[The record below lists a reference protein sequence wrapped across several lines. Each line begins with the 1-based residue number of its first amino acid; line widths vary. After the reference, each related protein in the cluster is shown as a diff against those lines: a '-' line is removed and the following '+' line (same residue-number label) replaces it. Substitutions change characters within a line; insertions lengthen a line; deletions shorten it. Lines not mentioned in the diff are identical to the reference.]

1 MEYMPNTSDD
11 HRAMLGTIGVERFD
25 DLIQEIPASVRL
37 KRPLAVAPALTELEV
52 RREIGGLLD
61 RNADGNRYVCF
72 LGAGAYDHA
81 IPSIVPFLAS
91 RSEFSTSYTPYQ
103 AEMSQGLLQT
113 IFEFQTMVCELTG
126 MDVANASMY
135 DGASAL
141 AEGALMACRVT
152 KRAKLVTAG
161 AVHPHHRAV
170 LATYL
175 QGIAHPIHDVGLA
188 DGRTDLKALERA
200 VSKDTAAVL
209 IQHPNFLGN
218 LEDVE
223 AVARIA
229 HGHGALV
236 VSSVDPLSLG
246 LLAPPGSWGAD
257 IAVGEG
263 QALGNAM
270 SFGGPFVGFMATKKE
285 FMRQLP
291 GRIVGAT
298 VDTKGRPGYCLTLQ
312 AREQHIRRERATS
325 NICTNQALMALTASI
340 YLATL
345 GPHGLREVGE
355 QCLAKARYA
364 ADRIASLPGFSRPY
378 TAPFFKEFV
387 VRTPRPPAELN
398 TALLKVGMIGG
409 LDLGA
414 FDSAWT
420 DHWLLCATERR
431 TRGEIDRFIDE
442 IARFVEV
449 LKA

>member
-1 MEYMPNTSDD
+1 M
-11 HRAMLGTIGVERFD
+11 
-25 DLIQEIPASVRL
+25 
-37 KRPLAVAPALTELEV
+37 RPLAVPPALTELEV
-52 RREIGGLLD
+52 RREIGSLLD
-61 RNADGNRYVCF
+61 RNTHADRHACF

-81 IPSIVPFLAS
+81 IPSVVPFLAS
-91 RSEFSTSYTPYQ
+91 RSEFSTAYTPYQ

-141 AEGALMACRVT
+141 AEGALMACRAT
-152 KRAKLVTAG
+152 KRAHLVAARTI
-161 AVHPHHRAV
+161 HPHFRAV
-170 LATYL
+170 VSTYL

-188 DGRTDLKALERA
+188 DGRTDLKALEQT
-200 VSKDTAAVL
+200 VTKETAAVL

-218 LEDVE
+218 LEEVE
-223 AVARIA
+223 AIARIA
-229 HGHGALV
+229 HAQGALV
-236 VSSVDPLSLG
+236 VASVDPLSLG
-246 LLAPPGSWGAD
+246 LLLPPGAWGAD

-263 QALGNAM
+263 QALGNPM
-270 SFGGPFVGFMATKKE
+270 SFGGPFVGFMATKKD

-355 QCLAKARYA
+355 QCLAKAHYA
-364 ADRIASLPGFSRPY
+364 ADRITSVTGFSRPHH
-378 TAPFFKEFV
+378 APFFKEFV

-398 TALLKVGMIGG
+398 ATLAKNGIIGG
-409 LDLGA
+409 LDLGP
-414 FDSAWT
+414 FSPDWT
-420 DHWLLCATERR
+420 NQWLLCVTEKR
-431 TRGEIDRFIDE
+431 TREEIDRFT
-442 IARFVEV
+442 A
-449 LKA
+449 LLS

>member
-1 MEYMPNTSDD
+1 MEYMPNTPDD
-11 HRAMLGTIGVERFD
+11 HRAMLTTIGVATFE
-25 DLIQEIPASVRL
+25 DLLREIPESVRL
-37 KRPLAVAPALTELEV
+37 RRPLALPPALTEMEV
-52 RREIGGLLD
+52 RREIGGLLG
-61 RNADGNRYVCF
+61 RNAHAEQSPCF

-113 IFEFQTMVCELTG
+113 IYEFQTMICELTG

-152 KRAKLVTAG
+152 KRSHLVVPQTI
-161 AVHPHHRAV
+161 HPHAREV
-170 LATYL
+170 VQTYL
-175 QGIAHPIHDVGLA
+175 QGISHPIHPVA
-188 DGRTDLKALERA
+188 AKDGRLDLAALERE
-200 VSKDTAAVL
+200 VTEETAAVL
-209 IQHPNFLGN
+209 IQHPNFFGALEAV
-218 LEDVE
+218 EDV
-223 AVARIA
+223 ARLA
-229 HGHGALV
+229 HARGALV
-236 VSSVDPLSLG
+236 VVSVDPLSLG
-246 LLAPPGSWGAD
+246 VLAPPGAWGAD

-263 QALGNAM
+263 QALGNPM
-270 SFGGPFVGFMATKKE
+270 SFGGPYVGFMATKQD
-285 FMRQLP
+285 FMRQIP

-345 GPHGLREVGE
+345 GPLGLRELGE

-364 ADRIASLPGFSRPY
+364 ADRIVAVPGYRRAFS
-378 TAPFFKEFV
+378 APFLKEFV

-398 TALLKVGMIGG
+398 ASLLQAGIIGG

-414 FDSAWT
+414 FDPAWSNL
-420 DHWLLCATERR
+420 WLVCVTEKR
-431 TRGEIDRFIDE
+431 TREEIDRLV
-442 IARFVEV
+442 AV
-449 LKA
+449 LAG

>member
-1 MEYMPNTSDD
+1 MEYIPNTPDD
-11 HRAMLGTIGVERFD
+11 HRAMLATIGVQRFE
-25 DLIQEIPASVRL
+25 DLLTEIPQSVRL
-37 KRPLAVAPALTELEV
+37 NRPLAVPPALTELEV
-52 RREIGGLLD
+52 RREIGGMLSE
-61 RNADGNRYVCF
+61 NAHAERLVCF

-113 IFEFQTMVCELTG
+113 IYEFQTMICELTG

-152 KRAKLVTAG
+152 KRSHLVVPQTI
-161 AVHPHHRAV
+161 HPHVRSV
-170 LATYL
+170 VGSYL
-175 QGIAHPIHDVGLA
+175 QGISHPLHAVPSRNGQA
-188 DGRTDLKALERA
+188 DLTAIEREVTD
-200 VSKDTAAVL
+200 DTAAVL
-209 IQHPNFLGN
+209 IQHPNFFGN
-218 LEDVE
+218 LEEVE

-229 HGHGALV
+229 HARGALV
-236 VSSVDPLSLG
+236 VASVDPLSLG
-246 LLAPPGSWGAD
+246 LLAPPGNWGAD

-263 QALGNAM
+263 QALGNAL
-270 SFGGPFVGFMATKKE
+270 SFGGPYVGFMATKKD
-285 FMRQLP
+285 FMRQIP

-298 VDTKGRPGYCLTLQ
+298 VDTKGRTGYCLTLQ

-345 GPHGLREVGE
+345 GPAGLHEVGE
-355 QCLAKARYA
+355 QCLAKAHYA
-364 ADRIASLPGFSRPY
+364 ADRIAALPGYSRPFS
-378 TAPFFKEFV
+378 TRFFKEFV

-398 TALLKVGMIGG
+398 ARLLTAGIMGG

-414 FDSAWT
+414 YDPAWANL
-420 DHWLLCATERR
+420 WLVCVTEKR
-431 TRGEIDRFIDE
+431 TREEIDRLV
-442 IARFVEV
+442 AV
-449 LKA
+449 LEEGNA

>member
-1 MEYMPNTSDD
+1 MEYIPNTPDD
-11 HRAMLGTIGVERFD
+11 HKTMLATIGVERVE
-25 DLIQEIPASVRL
+25 DLLREVPESVRL
-37 KRPLAVAPALTELEV
+37 RRPLALPPALTELEV
-52 RREIGGLLD
+52 RREIGGLLGE
-61 RNADGNRYVCF
+61 NAHAERLVCF

-113 IFEFQTMVCELTG
+113 IYEFQTMICELTG

-152 KRAKLVTAG
+152 KRSHLVVPETI
-161 AVHPHHRAV
+161 HPHARAV
-170 LATYL
+170 VTTYL
-175 QGIAHPIHDVGLA
+175 QGISHPIHRIPSR
-188 DGRTDLKALERA
+188 DGRVDLMALEA
-200 VSKDTAAVL
+200 EVTDETAAVL
-209 IQHPNFLGN
+209 IQHPNFFGS

-229 HGHGALV
+229 HARGALV
-236 VSSVDPLSLG
+236 VASVDPLSLG
-246 LLAPPGSWGAD
+246 VITPPGTWGAD

-270 SFGGPFVGFMATKKE
+270 SFGGPYVGFMATKKD
-285 FMRQLP
+285 FMRQIP

-340 YLATL
+340 YMATL
-345 GPHGLREVGE
+345 GPAGLREVGE

-364 ADRIASLPGFSRPY
+364 ADRIAALPGYSRPFA
-378 TAPFFKEFV
+378 APSFKEFV
-387 VRTPRPPAELN
+387 VKTSRPPAELN
-398 TALLKVGMIGG
+398 ARLLKAGIMGG

-414 FDSAWT
+414 FDPSWAGL
-420 DHWLLCATERR
+420 WLLCVTEKR
-431 TRGEIDRFIDE
+431 TREEIDRL
-442 IARFVEV
+442 VVV
-449 LKA
+449 LEEGNA

>member
-1 MEYMPNTSDD
+1 MEYMPNTAED
-11 HRAMLGTIGVERFD
+11 HRAMLATIGVERFE
-25 DLIQEIPASVRL
+25 DLLTEIPASARL
-37 KRPLAVAPALTELEV
+37 NRALALPPALTELEV

-61 RNADGNRYVCF
+61 RNAHADRSPCF

-141 AEGALMACRVT
+141 AEAALMACRVT
-152 KRAKLVTAG
+152 KRSRIVAASTI
-161 AVHPHHRAV
+161 HPHHRQV

-175 QGIAHPIHDVGLA
+175 SGISHPIHAVRTT
-188 DGRTDLKALERA
+188 DGRVDLDDLRRSLTD
-200 VSKDTAAVL
+200 DTAAVL
-209 IQHPNFLGN
+209 VQHPNFFGN
-218 LEDVE
+218 MEDVTAIVE
-223 AVARIA
+223 AA
-229 HGHGALV
+229 HGRGALTV
-236 VSSVDPLSLG
+236 ASVDPLSLG
-246 LLAPPGSWGAD
+246 LLVPPGVWGAD
-257 IAVGEG
+257 VAVGEG

-270 SFGGPFVGFMATKKE
+270 SFGGPFVGFMATKKD
-285 FMRQLP
+285 FMRQIP

-345 GPHGLREVGE
+345 GPNGLREVGE
-355 QCLAKARYA
+355 QCLAKSHYA
-364 ADRIASLPGFSRPY
+364 AERIAAVKGFSRAS

-387 VRTPRPPAELN
+387 VRTPRPPAEIN
-398 TALLKVGMIGG
+398 AALLKAGIIGG
-409 LDLGA
+409 LDLGR
-414 FDSAWT
+414 FDAAWT
-420 DHWLLCATERR
+420 NQWLVCVTEKR
-431 TRGEIDRFIDE
+431 TREEIDRMV
-442 IARFVEV
+442 AV
-449 LKA
+449 LAG

>member
-1 MEYMPNTSDD
+1 MEYMPNTADD
-11 HRAMLGTIGVERFD
+11 HRAMLAVIGVERFE
-25 DLIQEIPASVRL
+25 DLLTEIPASVRL
-37 KRPLAVAPALTELEV
+37 NRALALPPALSELEV

-61 RNADGNRYVCF
+61 RNAHADRSPCF

-141 AEGALMACRVT
+141 AEAALMACRVT
-152 KRAKLVTAG
+152 KRSRIVAAG
-161 AVHPHHRAV
+161 TIHPHHRQV

-175 QGIAHPIHDVGLA
+175 SGISHPIHAVRTM
-188 DGRTDLKALERA
+188 DGRVDLDDLRRSLTD
-200 VSKDTAAVL
+200 DTAAVL
-209 IQHPNFLGN
+209 VQHPNFFGN
-218 LEDVE
+218 MEDVTAIAE
-223 AVARIA
+223 AAHGRGALAVA
-229 HGHGALV
+229 
-236 VSSVDPLSLG
+236 SVDPLSLG
-246 LLAPPGSWGAD
+246 LLAPPGVWGAD
-257 IAVGEG
+257 VAVGEG

-270 SFGGPFVGFMATKKE
+270 SFGGPFVGFMATKKD
-285 FMRQLP
+285 FMRQIP

-345 GPHGLREVGE
+345 GPNGLRDVGE
-355 QCLAKARYA
+355 QCLAKSHYA
-364 ADRIASLPGFSRPY
+364 AERIAASKGFSRASS
-378 TAPFFKEFV
+378 APFFKEFV
-387 VRTPRPPAELN
+387 VRTPRPPAEIN
-398 TALLKVGMIGG
+398 AALLKAGIIGG
-409 LDLGA
+409 LDLGR

-420 DHWLLCATERR
+420 NQWLVCVTEKR
-431 TRGEIDRFIDE
+431 TREEIDRM
-442 IARFVEV
+442 AAV
-449 LKA
+449 LAG

>member
-1 MEYMPNTSDD
+1 MEYMPNTPDD
-11 HRAMLGTIGVERFD
+11 HRTMLATIGVDRFE
-25 DLIQEIPASVRL
+25 DLLKEIPASARL
-37 KRPLAVAPALTELEV
+37 TRPLAVPPALTELEV

-61 RNADGNRYVCF
+61 RNTHADRHACF

-81 IPSIVPFLAS
+81 IPSVVPFLAS
-91 RSEFSTSYTPYQ
+91 RSEFSTAYTPYQ

-141 AEGALMACRVT
+141 AEGALMACRAT
-152 KRAKLVTAG
+152 KRSHLV
-161 AVHPHHRAV
+161 AVRTIHPHFRAV
-170 LATYL
+170 VSTYL

-188 DGRTDLKALERA
+188 DGRTDLKALEQT
-200 VSKDTAAVL
+200 VTKETAAVL

-218 LEDVE
+218 LEEVE
-223 AVARIA
+223 AIARIA
-229 HGHGALV
+229 HAHGALV
-236 VSSVDPLSLG
+236 VAAVDPLSLG
-246 LLAPPGSWGAD
+246 LLLPPGAWGAD

-270 SFGGPFVGFMATKKE
+270 SFGGPFVGFMATKKD

-355 QCLAKARYA
+355 QCLAKAHYA
-364 ADRIASLPGFSRPY
+364 ADRISSVTGFSRPHQ
-378 TAPFFKEFV
+378 APFFKEFV

-398 TALLKVGMIGG
+398 ATLAKNGIIGG
-409 LDLGA
+409 LDLGL
-414 FDSAWT
+414 FSPEWT
-420 DHWLLCATERR
+420 NQWLLCVTEKR
-431 TRGEIDRFIDE
+431 TRQEIDRFT
-442 IARFVEV
+442 A
-449 LKA
+449 LLS

>member
-1 MEYMPNTSDD
+1 MEYMPNTTED
-11 HRAMLGTIGVERFD
+11 HRAMLATIGVERFE
-25 DLIQEIPASVRL
+25 DLLKEIPASVRL
-37 KRPLAVAPALTELEV
+37 TRPLALPPALTELDV

-61 RNADGNRYVCF
+61 RNAHADRYACF

-113 IFEFQTMVCELTG
+113 IFEFQTMICELTG

-141 AEGALMACRVT
+141 AEAALMACRVT
-152 KRAKLVTAG
+152 KRARVVTAHTI
-161 AVHPHHRAV
+161 HPHHRAV

-175 QGIAHPIHDVGLA
+175 QGIDHPVHDVGSA
-188 DGRTDLKALERA
+188 DGRTDLAALEHA
-200 VSKDTAAVL
+200 VTNDTAAVM
-209 IQHPNFLGN
+209 IQHPNFFGN

-223 AVARIA
+223 TVARIA
-229 HGHGALV
+229 HAKGALV
-236 VSSVDPLSLG
+236 AASVDPLSLG
-246 LLAPPGSWGAD
+246 LLVPPGAWGAD

-263 QALGNAM
+263 QALGNPL

-345 GPHGLREVGE
+345 GPRGLREVGE
-355 QCLAKARYA
+355 QCFAKAHYTS
-364 ADRIASLPGFSRPY
+364 DRLASLPGFSRPY
-378 TAPFFKEFV
+378 AAPFFKEFV
-387 VRTPRPPAELN
+387 VRTPRPPADLN
-398 TALLKVGMIGG
+398 ASLLQAGTIGG
-409 LDLGA
+409 LDLGT
-414 FDSAWT
+414 FDPTWT
-420 DHWLLCATERR
+420 NHWLLCVTEKR
-431 TRGEIDRFIDE
+431 TRAEIDRFIDS
-442 IARFVEV
+442 
-449 LKA
+449 LS

>member
-1 MEYMPNTSDD
+1 MEYMPNTPDD
-11 HRAMLGTIGVERFD
+11 HRVMLATIGVERFD
-25 DLIQEIPASVRL
+25 DLLKEIPASARL
-37 KRPLAVAPALTELEV
+37 TRPLAVAPALTELEV

-61 RNADGNRYVCF
+61 RNTHADRHACF

-91 RSEFSTSYTPYQ
+91 RSEFSTAYTPYQ

-113 IFEFQTMVCELTG
+113 IFEFQTMICELTG

-141 AEGALMACRVT
+141 AEAALMACRVT
-152 KRAKLVTAG
+152 KRARLVAARTI
-161 AVHPHHRAV
+161 HPHHRAV

-188 DGRTDLKALERA
+188 NGRTDLAALEHA
-200 VSKDTAAVL
+200 ITKETAAVL

-218 LEDVE
+218 LEDVA
-223 AVARIA
+223 AVARTA
-229 HGHGALV
+229 HAHGALV
-236 VSSVDPLSLG
+236 VASVDPLSLG
-246 LLAPPGSWGAD
+246 LLVPPGAWGAD

-263 QALGNAM
+263 QALGNPM
-270 SFGGPFVGFMATKKE
+270 SFGGPFVGFMATKKD

-345 GPHGLREVGE
+345 GPGGLREVGE
-355 QCLAKARYA
+355 QCLAKAHYA
-364 ADRIASLPGFSRPY
+364 ADRIASLPGFSRAY
-378 TAPFFKEFV
+378 AAPFFKEFV
-387 VRTPRPPAELN
+387 VRTPRPPADLN
-398 TALLKVGMIGG
+398 AALLKAGMIGG
-409 LDLGA
+409 LDLGR
-414 FDSAWT
+414 FNPAWT
-420 DHWLLCATERR
+420 NQWLLCVTEKR
-431 TRGEIDRFIDE
+431 TRAEIDRLIDS
-442 IARFVEV
+442 
-449 LKA
+449 LS

>member
-1 MEYMPNTSDD
+1 MEYTPNTPDD
-11 HRAMLGTIGVERFD
+11 HRAMLTTIGVERFE
-25 DLIQEIPASVRL
+25 DLLEEIPPSVRL
-37 KRPLAVAPALTELEV
+37 GRPLALPPALTELEV

-61 RNADGNRYVCF
+61 RNAHADRHACF

-91 RSEFSTSYTPYQ
+91 RSEFSTAYTPYQ

-113 IFEFQTMVCELTG
+113 IFEFQTMICELTG

-141 AEGALMACRVT
+141 AEAALMACRVT
-152 KRAKLVTAG
+152 KRARLVAAG
-161 AVHPHHRAV
+161 TIHPHHRAV

-175 QGIAHPIHDVGLA
+175 QGIEHPIHDVGSA
-188 DGRTDLKALERA
+188 DGRIDLAALERA
-200 VSKDTAAVL
+200 LTGDTAAVL
-209 IQHPNFLGN
+209 VQHPNFFGN
-218 LEDVE
+218 LEEVA
-223 AVARIA
+223 AVARMA
-229 HGHGALV
+229 HGKGALV
-236 VSSVDPLSLG
+236 AASVDPLSLG
-246 LLAPPGSWGAD
+246 LLVPPEAWGAD

-263 QALGNAM
+263 QALGNPM
-270 SFGGPFVGFMATKKE
+270 SFGGPFVGFMATKKD

-345 GPHGLREVGE
+345 GPRGLREVGE
-355 QCLAKARYA
+355 QCLAKAHYA
-364 ADRIASLPGFSRPY
+364 ADRLASLPGFSRPY

-398 TALLKVGMIGG
+398 AALLKSGIIGG
-409 LDLGA
+409 LDLGR
-414 FDSAWT
+414 FDAAWT
-420 DHWLLCATERR
+420 NHWLLCVTERR
-431 TRGEIDRFIDE
+431 TRRDIDRL
-442 IARFVEV
+442 VEC
-449 LKA
+449 LS

>member
-1 MEYMPNTSDD
+1 MEYMPNTTDD
-11 HRAMLGTIGVERFD
+11 HRAMLTAIGVERFD
-25 DLIQEIPASVRL
+25 DLLKEIPADVRL
-37 KRPLAVAPALTELEV
+37 TRALALPPALSELEV

-61 RNADGNRYVCF
+61 RNAHADRYACF

-91 RSEFSTSYTPYQ
+91 RSEFSTAYTPYQ

-113 IFEFQTMVCELTG
+113 IFEFQTMIGELSG

-141 AEGALMACRVT
+141 AEAALMACRVT
-152 KRAKLVTAG
+152 RRAGVVTAG
-161 AVHPHHRAV
+161 TIHPHHRAV

-175 QGIAHPIHDVGLA
+175 QGIEHPLRVVGAA
-188 DGRTDLKALERA
+188 DGRTDLADLERA
-200 VSKDTAAVL
+200 VTNETAAVL

-218 LEDVE
+218 LEDAA
-223 AVARIA
+223 AVVRIA
-229 HGHGALV
+229 HAKGALV
-236 VSSVDPLSLG
+236 AASVDPVSLG
-246 LLAPPGSWGAD
+246 LLVPPGAWGAD

-263 QALGNAM
+263 QALGNPM
-270 SFGGPFVGFMATKKE
+270 SFGGPFVGFMATKKD

-325 NICTNQALMALTASI
+325 NICTNQALMALTASV

-345 GPHGLREVGE
+345 GPGGLREVGE
-355 QCLAKARYA
+355 QCLAKSHYA

-378 TAPFFKEFV
+378 AAPFFKEFV
-387 VRTPRPPAELN
+387 VRTPRPPADLN
-398 TALLKVGMIGG
+398 ASLLKAGMLGG
-409 LDLGA
+409 LDLGT
-414 FDSAWT
+414 FDPTWT
-420 DHWLLCATERR
+420 NHWLLCVTEKR
-431 TRGEIDRFIDE
+431 TRAEIDRFIDS
-442 IARFVEV
+442 
-449 LKA
+449 LS